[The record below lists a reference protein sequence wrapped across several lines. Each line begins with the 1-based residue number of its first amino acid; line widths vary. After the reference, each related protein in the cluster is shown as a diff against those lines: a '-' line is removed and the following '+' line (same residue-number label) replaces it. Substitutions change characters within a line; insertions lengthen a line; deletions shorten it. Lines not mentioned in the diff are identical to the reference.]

1 MLSGFVLGAAFLPL
15 VVTGLH
21 QGLTPVHLELIRS
34 IGDDPLLPILAMGGA
49 GQVGAAFAIFMKT
62 KKASLKRAIGGGLPS
77 GLLGIGEPLIFGVT
91 LPLGRPFLTA
101 CLGAGI
107 GGAFQ
112 AHFQVATFSIGVS
125 GLPLSF
131 LVQPAQI
138 VLYII
143 GLFISYA
150 AGFVFT
156 YAFGFKD
163 DMAAEFD

>member
-1 MLSGFVLGAAFLPL
+1 MTRFSLS
-15 VVTGLH
+15 
-21 QGLTPVHLELIRS
+21 
-34 IGDDPLLPILAMGGA
+34 LLWEARDKWAQPSPS
-49 GQVGAAFAIFMKT
+49 
-62 KKASLKRAIGGGLPS
+62 SLKQRKNAEKSDHRGLPS

-112 AHFQVATFSIGVS
+112 AYFQVATVALGVS

-131 LVQPAQI
+131 LVLPSQI
-138 VLYII
+138 ILYII

-150 AGFVFT
+150 AGFLLT
-156 YAFGFKD
+156 YAFGYKD
-163 DMAAEFD
+163 EMAAQFD

>member
-1 MLSGFVLGAAFLPL
+1 M
-15 VVTGLH
+15 
-21 QGLTPVHLELIRS
+21 RK
-34 IGDDPLLPILAMGGA
+34 
-49 GQVGAAFAIFMKT
+49 AI
-62 KKASLKRAIGGGLPS
+62 AGGLPS

-112 AHFQVATFSIGVS
+112 AYFQVATIAIGVS

-131 LVQPAQI
+131 LVLSSQI
-138 VLYII
+138 ILYII

-150 AGFVFT
+150 AGFLLT
-156 YAFGFKD
+156 YAFGYKEE
-163 DMAAEFD
+163 MASQFD